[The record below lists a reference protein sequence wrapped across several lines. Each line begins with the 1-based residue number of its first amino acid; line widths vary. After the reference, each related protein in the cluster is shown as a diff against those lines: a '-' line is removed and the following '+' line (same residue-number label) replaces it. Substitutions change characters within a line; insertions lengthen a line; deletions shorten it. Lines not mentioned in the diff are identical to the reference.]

1 MLWKCFSKCVW
12 IKTIENHPNKHQI
25 DALSAQNTALYRS
38 TKLTLKQPDWGVK
51 GMEFMSQS
59 CNLLAFQLIPF
70 QPVGD
75 WKIELSLNFSAF
87 SIFLSG
93 NGFPF
98 VFRIKINEKSS
109 EEVKEK

>member
-1 MLWKCFSKCVW
+1 VSKAWNLC
-12 IKTIENHPNKHQI
+12 
-25 DALSAQNTALYRS
+25 
-38 TKLTLKQPDWGVK
+38 LK
-51 GMEFMSQS
+51 S
-59 CNLLAFQLIPF
+59 CNLIAFQLIPF